1 MNKKP
6 FVIPEGNV
14 AFFDIDDTL
23 IKWRVDKS
31 KEVIKFVCRGH
42 ELVGNPIRSNID
54 ELIVQALKGSSIVI
68 WSRGGSDWGKAVV
81 EGLGIEKYVDVITTK
96 PTQLYDDLD
105 PSVWLP
111 KRRNLEEKNDGTL
124 RA

>member
-14 AFFDIDDTL
+14 AYFDIDDTL
-23 IKWRVDKS
+23 VRWRVNKTE
-31 KEVIKFVCRGH
+31 EVIKFVCRGR
-42 ELVGNPIRSNID
+42 ESVGNPIRANID
-54 ELIVQALKGSSIVI
+54 ELIVQALKGSSIVV

-96 PTQLYDDLD
+96 PTQLYDDIEA
-105 PSVWLP
+105 VNWLP
-111 KRRNLEEKNDGTL
+111 KRRHLEETDDGTF